1 MDFPLENLN
10 GLLLPLA
17 VLVVVSGLA
26 GLVIGMIWRRSKAGE
41 LEEKAQKRAQRLFKE
56 MEVQHRAELLEEKR
70 KWHDARETQ
79 EEEINSRQTSL
90 ESLEQ
95 ELMDREKEY
104 EQRHD
109 NLKEREEQT
118 ALREEEVEKLNE
130 RVKTQEVTLRESASE
145 YRMRLESLA
154 RLTADEAKQQLHDE
168 LIRDVKQEAEHRV
181 RDILKTA
188 QTDANREARKVVTL
202 AISRCAV
209 DQSTQTSVAV
219 VPLPNDQ
226 IKARIIG
233 KDGRNIRT
241 FEAASEVKVMVDD
254 TPEAV
259 VISCFDPIRREIAR
273 TAMADLVSNGKIT
286 QSRIE
291 EVIARAQEKIDSR
304 LLSEGQ
310 QAVNQLKLKSMHPEM
325 MKLVG
330 RLRFRSSYGQNAL
343 DHSKE
348 VAFLTGMMA
357 VEIGLDEIH
366 ARRCGLLHDV
376 GKSLDHEM
384 EGSHPEIGLHFAEK
398 YGESEEVKNAII
410 AHHNDEN
417 EEITSPITF
426 LVAAADAISG
436 ARPGARRNDPEDYI
450 RRVVELEELARSFDG
465 VADAYAINAGRE
477 IRVMVRPD
485 HVDDEQTHTL
495 AFEISQ
501 KIRNDLTYPGHI
513 KVTVIREKIAHR
525 MTNKRDDQQQQG
537 GRRRSYGRNGRNRNR
552 RHSPTPSGQAAG

>member
-17 VLVVVSGLA
+17 ALTLISGLV
-26 GLVIGMIWRRSKAGE
+26 GLAIGMLWRRSKAGE
-41 LEEKAQKRAQRLFKE
+41 MEEKAQKRAQRLFKE
-56 MEVQHRAELLEEKR
+56 MEVQRRAELLEEKR
-70 KWHDARETQ
+70 KWHDAREAQ
-79 EEEINSRQTSL
+79 EEEINSRQSAL
-90 ESLEQ
+90 ESQEQ
-95 ELMDREKEY
+95 DMMDREKEC
-104 EQRHD
+104 EQRFD
-109 NLKEREEQT
+109 NLKDREDQT
-118 ALREEEVEKLNE
+118 GLREDDLEKLE
-130 RVKTQEVTLRESASE
+130 EKLKTQEVRLKESASE
-145 YRMRLESLA
+145 YRVRLESLA
-154 RLTADEAKQQLHDE
+154 RLTAEEAKQQLHDE

-188 QTDANREARKVVTL
+188 QTNANREARKVVTL

-291 EVIARAQEKIDSR
+291 EVITRAREQIDSR

-310 QAVNQLKLKSMHPEM
+310 QAVDELNLKSMHPEM

-357 VEIGLDEIH
+357 VEIGLDELL

-376 GKSLDHEM
+376 GKALDHEM
-384 EGSHPEIGLHFAEK
+384 EGSHPEIGLAFAEK
-398 YGESEEVKNAII
+398 YGEPEEVKNAII

-450 RRVVELEELARSFDG
+450 RRVVELEELARAFDG

-485 HVDDEQTHTL
+485 QVDDDRTHTL
-495 AFEISQ
+495 ACEISQ

-525 MTNKRDDQQQQG
+525 MTNKRDDQQQG
-537 GRRRSYGRNGRNRNR
+537 GRRRSYGRNRNR
-552 RHSPTPSGQAAG
+552 RHSQTPSGQAAG

>member
-1 MDFPLENLN
+1 MEFPLENLN

-17 VLVVVSGLA
+17 ALTVISGLV
-26 GLVIGMIWRRSKAGE
+26 GLVIGMLWRRSKAGE
-41 LEEKAQKRAQRLFKE
+41 MEEKAQKRAQRLFKE
-56 MEVQHRAELLEEKR
+56 MEVQRRAEMLEEKR
-70 KWHDARETQ
+70 KWHDAREAQ
-79 EEEINSRQTSL
+79 EEEINRRQSAL
-90 ESLEQ
+90 VNQEQ
-95 ELMDREKEY
+95 DMMDREKEC
-104 EQRHD
+104 EQRYD
-109 NLKEREEQT
+109 NLKDREDQT
-118 ALREEEVEKLNE
+118 GLREDELEKTEERLNA
-130 RVKTQEVTLRESASE
+130 QEVRLKESASE
-145 YRMRLESLA
+145 YRNRLESLA
-154 RLTADEAKQQLHDE
+154 RLTSEEAKQQLHGE
-168 LIRDVKQEAEHRV
+168 LIRDVKQEAEHQV

-188 QTDANREARKVVTL
+188 QTNANREARKIVTL

-291 EVIARAQEKIDSR
+291 EIIGRAQEQIDSR

-310 QAVNQLKLKSMHPEM
+310 QAVNELKLKSMHPEM

-357 VEIGLDEIH
+357 VEIGLDEPL

-376 GKSLDHEM
+376 GKALDHEM
-384 EGSHPEIGLHFAEK
+384 EGSHPEIGLAFAEK
-398 YGESEEVKNAII
+398 YGEPEEVKNAII

-436 ARPGARRNDPEDYI
+436 ARPGARRNDPEDYV
-450 RRVVELEELARSFDG
+450 RRVVELEELARAFDG

-485 HVDDEQTHTL
+485 QVDDDRTHTL
-495 AFEISQ
+495 ASEISQ

-525 MTNKRDDQQQQG
+525 MTNKRDDQQHG
-537 GRRRSYGRNGRNRNR
+537 GRRRSYGRNRNR
-552 RHSPTPSGQAAG
+552 RHAPASSGQAAG

>member
-1 MDFPLENLN
+1 MEFPLENLN

-17 VLVVVSGLA
+17 ALTVISGLV
-26 GLVIGMIWRRSKAGE
+26 GLVIGMLWRRSKAGE
-41 LEEKAQKRAQRLFKE
+41 MEEKAQKRAQRLFKE
-56 MEVQHRAELLEEKR
+56 MEVQRRAEMLEEKR
-70 KWHDARETQ
+70 KWHDAREAQ
-79 EEEINSRQTSL
+79 EEEINRRQSAL
-90 ESLEQ
+90 VSQEQ
-95 ELMDREKEY
+95 DMMDREKEC
-104 EQRHD
+104 EQRYD
-109 NLKEREEQT
+109 NLKDREDQT
-118 ALREEEVEKLNE
+118 GLREDELEKTEERLNA
-130 RVKTQEVTLRESASE
+130 QEVRLKESASE
-145 YRMRLESLA
+145 YRNRLESLA
-154 RLTADEAKQQLHDE
+154 RLTSEEAKQKLHGE
-168 LIRDVKQEAEHRV
+168 LIRDVKQEAEHQV
-181 RDILKTA
+181 RDIMKTA
-188 QTDANREARKVVTL
+188 QTNANREARKIVTL

-291 EVIARAQEKIDSR
+291 EIIGRAQEQIDSR

-310 QAVNQLKLKSMHPEM
+310 QAVNELKLKSMHPEM

-357 VEIGLDEIH
+357 VEIGLDELL

-376 GKSLDHEM
+376 GKALDHEM
-384 EGSHPEIGLHFAEK
+384 EGSHPEIGLAFAEK
-398 YGESEEVKNAII
+398 YGEPEEVKNAII

-436 ARPGARRNDPEDYI
+436 ARPGARRNDPEDYV
-450 RRVVELEELARSFDG
+450 RRVVELEELARAFDG

-485 HVDDEQTHTL
+485 QVDDDRTHTL
-495 AFEISQ
+495 ASEISQ

-525 MTNKRDDQQQQG
+525 MTNKRDDQQHG
-537 GRRRSYGRNGRNRNR
+537 GRRRSYGRNRNR
-552 RHSPTPSGQAAG
+552 RHAPASSGQAAG

>member
-1 MDFPLENLN
+1 MDFLLESLN
-10 GLLLPLA
+10 GALLPLA
-17 VLVVVSGLA
+17 VLTLVSGLV
-26 GLVIGMIWRRSKAGE
+26 GLVIGTIWRRSKAGE
-41 LEEKAQKRAQRLFKE
+41 MEAQAQKRAQRLFKE
-56 MEVQHRAELLEEKR
+56 MEMQRRAELLDEKR
-70 KWHDARETQ
+70 KWHDSREAQ
-79 EEEINSRQTSL
+79 EEEIASRQTAL
-90 ESLEQ
+90 ENLEQ
-95 ELMDREKEY
+95 DLTDREKEY

-109 NLKEREEQT
+109 SLKEREERT
-118 ALREEEVEKLNE
+118 TLKEDDLEKLNE
-130 RVKTQEVTLRESASE
+130 RLQTQEVRLRESASE
-145 YRMRLESLA
+145 YRGRLETLA
-154 RLTADEAKQQLHDE
+154 RLTSDEARQQLHDE

-188 QTDANREARKVVTL
+188 QTNANREAQKIVTL

-233 KDGRNIRT
+233 KDGRNIRA
-241 FEAASEVKVMVDD
+241 FEATSEVKVMVDD

-291 EVIARAQEKIDSR
+291 EVIARAQEQIDSR

-310 QAVNQLKLKSMHPEM
+310 QAVNELKLKPLHPEM

-357 VEIGLDEIH
+357 VETGLDEIL

-376 GKSLDHEM
+376 GKALDHEM
-384 EGSHPEIGLHFAEK
+384 EGSHPEIGLAFAEK
-398 YGESEEVKNAII
+398 YGEPEEVKNAII

-450 RRVVELEELARSFDG
+450 RRVVELEELARAFDG

-485 HVDDEQTHTL
+485 QVDDDQTHTL
-495 AFEISQ
+495 ACEISQ

-525 MTNKRDDQQQQG
+525 MTSKRDDQPQG

>member
-1 MDFPLENLN
+1 MEFPLENLN

-17 VLVVVSGLA
+17 ALTVISGLV
-26 GLVIGMIWRRSKAGE
+26 GLVIGMLWRRSKAGE
-41 LEEKAQKRAQRLFKE
+41 MEEKAQKRAQRLFKE
-56 MEVQHRAELLEEKR
+56 MEVQRRAEMLEEKR
-70 KWHDARETQ
+70 KWHDAREAQ
-79 EEEINSRQTSL
+79 EEEINRRQSAL
-90 ESLEQ
+90 VSQEQ
-95 ELMDREKEY
+95 DMMDREKEC
-104 EQRHD
+104 EQRYD
-109 NLKEREEQT
+109 NLKDREDQTSQREDELEKTEER
-118 ALREEEVEKLNE
+118 LNA
-130 RVKTQEVTLRESASE
+130 QEVRLKESASE
-145 YRMRLESLA
+145 YRNRLESLA
-154 RLTADEAKQQLHDE
+154 RLTSEEAKQQLHDE
-168 LIRDVKQEAEHRV
+168 LIRDVKQEAEHQV

-188 QTDANREARKVVTL
+188 QTNANREARKIVTL

-291 EVIARAQEKIDSR
+291 EIIGRAQEQIDSR

-310 QAVNQLKLKSMHPEM
+310 QAVNELKLKSMHPEM

-357 VEIGLDEIH
+357 VEIGLDEPL

-376 GKSLDHEM
+376 GKALDHEM
-384 EGSHPEIGLHFAEK
+384 EGSHPEIGLAFAEK
-398 YGESEEVKNAII
+398 YGEPEEVKNAII

-436 ARPGARRNDPEDYI
+436 ARPGARRNDPEDYV

-485 HVDDEQTHTL
+485 QVDDDRTHTL
-495 AFEISQ
+495 ASEISQ

-525 MTNKRDDQQQQG
+525 MTNKRDDHQSG
-537 GRRRSYGRNGRNRNR
+537 GRRRSYGRNRNR
-552 RHSPTPSGQAAG
+552 RHAQASSGQAAG

>member
-1 MDFPLENLN
+1 MEFPLENLN
-10 GLLLPLA
+10 ELLLPLA
-17 VLVVVSGLA
+17 ALAVISGLV
-26 GLVIGMIWRRSKAGE
+26 GLAIGMFWRRSKAGE
-41 LEEKAQKRAQRLFKE
+41 MEEKAQKRAQRLFKE
-56 MEVQHRAELLEEKR
+56 MEVQRRAELLEEKR
-70 KWHDARETQ
+70 KWHDAREAQ
-79 EEEINSRQTSL
+79 EEEINSRQSAL
-90 ESLEQ
+90 DNQEQ
-95 ELMDREKEY
+95 DMMVREKEC
-104 EQRHD
+104 EQRLD
-109 NLKEREEQT
+109 SLKDREDQ
-118 ALREEEVEKLNE
+118 AGLREEELEKLEEKFN
-130 RVKTQEVTLRESASE
+130 TQQVRLKEAASE
-145 YRMRLESLA
+145 YRNRLESLA
-154 RLTADEAKQQLHDE
+154 RLTAEEAKQQLHDE
-168 LIRDVKQEAEHRV
+168 LIHDVKQEAEHRV

-188 QTDANREARKVVTL
+188 QANANREARNVVTL

-291 EVIARAQEKIDSR
+291 EIITRAREQIDSR

-310 QAVNQLKLKSMHPEM
+310 QTVNQLKLKPMHPEM

-357 VEIGLDEIH
+357 VEIGLDELL

-376 GKSLDHEM
+376 GKALDHEM
-384 EGSHPEIGLHFAEK
+384 EGSHPEIGLAFAEK
-398 YGESEEVKNAII
+398 YGEPEEVKNAII

-436 ARPGARRNDPEDYI
+436 ARPGARRNDPEDYV
-450 RRVVELEELARSFDG
+450 RRVVELEELARAFDG

-485 HVDDEQTHTL
+485 QVDDDRTHLL
-495 AFEISQ
+495 ASEISQ

-525 MTNKRDDQQQQG
+525 MTNKRDDQQQG
-537 GRRRSYGRNGRNRNR
+537 GRRRSYGRNRNR

>member
-1 MDFPLENLN
+1 MEFPLENLN
-10 GLLLPLA
+10 ELLLPLA
-17 VLVVVSGLA
+17 ALAVISGLI
-26 GLVIGMIWRRSKAGE
+26 GLAIGMFWRRSKAGE
-41 LEEKAQKRAQRLFKE
+41 MEEKAQKRAQRLFKE
-56 MEVQHRAELLEEKR
+56 MEVQRRAELLEEKR
-70 KWHDARETQ
+70 KWHDAREAQ
-79 EEEINSRQTSL
+79 EEEINSRQSAL
-90 ESLEQ
+90 DNQEQ
-95 ELMDREKEY
+95 DMMVREKEC
-104 EQRHD
+104 EQRLD
-109 NLKEREEQT
+109 SLKDREDQ
-118 ALREEEVEKLNE
+118 AGLREEELEKLEEKFN
-130 RVKTQEVTLRESASE
+130 TQQVRLKEAASE
-145 YRMRLESLA
+145 YRNRLESLA
-154 RLTADEAKQQLHDE
+154 RLTAEEAKQQLHDE
-168 LIRDVKQEAEHRV
+168 LIHDVKQEAEHRV

-188 QTDANREARKVVTL
+188 QANANREARNVVTL

-291 EVIARAQEKIDSR
+291 EIITRAREQIDSR

-310 QAVNQLKLKSMHPEM
+310 QTVNQLKLKPMHPEM

-357 VEIGLDEIH
+357 VEIGLDELL

-376 GKSLDHEM
+376 GKALDHEM
-384 EGSHPEIGLHFAEK
+384 EGSHPEIGLAFAEK
-398 YGESEEVKNAII
+398 YGEPEEVKNAII

-436 ARPGARRNDPEDYI
+436 ARPGARRNDPEDYV
-450 RRVVELEELARSFDG
+450 RRVVELEELARAFDG

-485 HVDDEQTHTL
+485 QVDDDRTHLL
-495 AFEISQ
+495 ASEISQ

-525 MTNKRDDQQQQG
+525 MTNKRDDQQQG
-537 GRRRSYGRNGRNRNR
+537 GRRRSYGRNRNR

>member
-10 GLLLPLA
+10 GFLLPLA
-17 VLVVVSGLA
+17 VLTLISGLV
-26 GLVIGMIWRRSKAGE
+26 GLVIGMLWRRSKAGE
-41 LEEKAQKRAQRLFKE
+41 MEEKAQKRAQRLFKE
-56 MEVQHRAELLEEKR
+56 MEVQRRAELLEEKR
-70 KWHDARETQ
+70 KWHDAREAQ
-79 EEEINSRQTSL
+79 EDEIVSRQTAL
-90 ESLEQ
+90 ENQEQ
-95 ELMDREKEY
+95 EMMDREKEY
-104 EQRHD
+104 EQRFD
-109 NLKEREEQT
+109 SLKEREDQT
-118 ALREEEVEKLNE
+118 GLREDEMEKLE
-130 RVKTQEVTLRESASE
+130 EKLKTQDVRLKESASE
-145 YRMRLESLA
+145 YRVRLESLA
-154 RLTADEAKQQLHDE
+154 RLTAEEAKQQLHDE

-188 QTDANREARKVVTL
+188 QTNANREARKVVTL

-291 EVIARAQEKIDSR
+291 EVITRAREQIDSR

-310 QAVNQLKLKSMHPEM
+310 QAVDELNLKSMHPEM

-357 VEIGLDEIH
+357 VEIGLDELL

-376 GKSLDHEM
+376 GKALDHEM
-384 EGSHPEIGLHFAEK
+384 EGSHPEIGLAFAEK
-398 YGESEEVKNAII
+398 YGEPEEVKNAII

-450 RRVVELEELARSFDG
+450 RRVVELEELARAFDG

-485 HVDDEQTHTL
+485 QVDDGRTHTL
-495 AFEISQ
+495 ACEISQ

-525 MTNKRDDQQQQG
+525 MTNKRNDQQQG
-537 GRRRSYGRNGRNRNR
+537 GRRRSYGRNRNR
-552 RHSPTPSGQAAG
+552 RPSPTPSGQAAG

>member
-1 MDFPLENLN
+1 MEFPLENLN
-10 GLLLPLA
+10 GLMLPLA
-17 VLVVVSGLA
+17 ALTVISGLV
-26 GLVIGMIWRRSKAGE
+26 GLVIGMLWRRSKAGE
-41 LEEKAQKRAQRLFKE
+41 MEEKAQKRAQRLFKE
-56 MEVQHRAELLEEKR
+56 MEVQRRAEMLEEKR
-70 KWHDARETQ
+70 KWHDAREAQ
-79 EEEINSRQTSL
+79 EEEINRRQSAL
-90 ESLEQ
+90 VNQEQ
-95 ELMDREKEY
+95 DMMDREKEC
-104 EQRHD
+104 EQRYD
-109 NLKEREEQT
+109 NLKDREDQT
-118 ALREEEVEKLNE
+118 GLREDELEKTEERLNA
-130 RVKTQEVTLRESASE
+130 QEVRLKESASE
-145 YRMRLESLA
+145 YRNRLESLA
-154 RLTADEAKQQLHDE
+154 RLTSEEAKQQLHGE
-168 LIRDVKQEAEHRV
+168 LIRDVKQEAEHQV

-188 QTDANREARKVVTL
+188 QTNANREARKIVTL

-291 EVIARAQEKIDSR
+291 EIIGRAQEQIDSR

-310 QAVNQLKLKSMHPEM
+310 QAVNELKLKSMHPEM

-357 VEIGLDEIH
+357 VEIGLDEPL

-376 GKSLDHEM
+376 GKALDHEM
-384 EGSHPEIGLHFAEK
+384 EGSHPEIGLAFAEK
-398 YGESEEVKNAII
+398 YGEPEEVKNAII

-436 ARPGARRNDPEDYI
+436 ARPGARRNDPEDYV
-450 RRVVELEELARSFDG
+450 RRVVELEELARAFDG

-485 HVDDEQTHTL
+485 QVDDDRTHTL
-495 AFEISQ
+495 ASEISQ

-525 MTNKRDDQQQQG
+525 MTNKRDDQQHG
-537 GRRRSYGRNGRNRNR
+537 GRRRSYGRNRNR
-552 RHSPTPSGQAAG
+552 RHAPASSGQAAG

>member
-1 MDFPLENLN
+1 MEFPLENLN
-10 GLLLPLA
+10 DLLLPLA
-17 VLVVVSGLA
+17 ALAVISGLV
-26 GLVIGMIWRRSKAGE
+26 GLVIGMLWRRSKAGE
-41 LEEKAQKRAQRLFKE
+41 MEEKAQKRAQRLFKE
-56 MEVQHRAELLEEKR
+56 MEVQRRAELLEEKR
-70 KWHDARETQ
+70 KWHDARKAQ
-79 EEEINSRQTSL
+79 EEEINSRQSAL
-90 ESLEQ
+90 DSQEQ
-95 ELMDREKEY
+95 DMMVREKEC
-104 EQRHD
+104 EQRFD
-109 NLKEREEQT
+109 SLKDREDQIG
-118 ALREEEVEKLNE
+118 LREDDLEKLEEKLN
-130 RVKTQEVTLRESASE
+130 TQQVRLKEAASE
-145 YRMRLESLA
+145 YRDRLESLA
-154 RLTADEAKQQLHDE
+154 RLTAEEAKQQLHDE
-168 LIRDVKQEAEHRV
+168 LIHDVKQEAEHRV

-188 QTDANREARKVVTL
+188 QANANREARKIVTL

-286 QSRIE
+286 QNRIE
-291 EVIARAQEKIDSR
+291 EIITRAREQIDSR

-310 QAVNQLKLKSMHPEM
+310 QTVNQLKLKPMHPEM

-357 VEIGLDEIH
+357 VEIGLDELL

-376 GKSLDHEM
+376 GKALDHEM
-384 EGSHPEIGLHFAEK
+384 EGSHPEIGLAFAEK
-398 YGESEEVKNAII
+398 YGEPEEVKNAII

-436 ARPGARRNDPEDYI
+436 ARPGARRNDPEDYV
-450 RRVVELEELARSFDG
+450 RRVVELEELARAFDG

-485 HVDDEQTHTL
+485 QVDDDRTHIL
-495 AFEISQ
+495 ASEISQ
-501 KIRNDLTYPGHI
+501 KIRDDLTYPGHI

-525 MTNKRDDQQQQG
+525 MTNKRDDQQQG
-537 GRRRSYGRNGRNRNR
+537 GRRRSYGRNRNR

>member
-1 MDFPLENLN
+1 MEFPLENLN
-10 GLLLPLA
+10 ELLLPLA
-17 VLVVVSGLA
+17 ALAVICGLV
-26 GLVIGMIWRRSKAGE
+26 GLVIGMLWRRSKAGE
-41 LEEKAQKRAQRLFKE
+41 MEEKAQKRAQRLFKE
-56 MEVQHRAELLEEKR
+56 MEVQRRAELLEEKR
-70 KWHDARETQ
+70 KWHDAREAQ
-79 EEEINSRQTSL
+79 EEEINSRQSAL
-90 ESLEQ
+90 DNQEQ
-95 ELMDREKEY
+95 DMMVREKEC
-104 EQRHD
+104 EQRFD
-109 NLKEREEQT
+109 NLKDREDQ
-118 ALREEEVEKLNE
+118 AGLREDELEKLEEKLN
-130 RVKTQEVTLRESASE
+130 TQQVRLKEAASE
-145 YRMRLESLA
+145 YRNRLESLA
-154 RLTADEAKQQLHDE
+154 RLTAEEAKQQLHDE
-168 LIRDVKQEAEHRV
+168 LIHDVKQEAEHRV

-188 QTDANREARKVVTL
+188 QTNANREARKVITL

-291 EVIARAQEKIDSR
+291 EIITRAREQIDSR

-310 QAVNQLKLKSMHPEM
+310 QTVNQLKLKPMHPEM

-357 VEIGLDEIH
+357 VEIGLDELL

-376 GKSLDHEM
+376 GKALDHEM
-384 EGSHPEIGLHFAEK
+384 EGSHPEIGLAFAEK
-398 YGESEEVKNAII
+398 YGEPEEVKNAII

-436 ARPGARRNDPEDYI
+436 ARPGARRNDPEDYV
-450 RRVVELEELARSFDG
+450 RRVVELEELARAFDG

-485 HVDDEQTHTL
+485 QVDDDRTHIL
-495 AFEISQ
+495 ASEISQ

-525 MTNKRDDQQQQG
+525 MTNKRDDQQQG
-537 GRRRSYGRNGRNRNR
+537 GRRRSYGRNRNR

>member
-1 MDFPLENLN
+1 MEFPLENLN

-17 VLVVVSGLA
+17 VLTVFSGLV
-26 GLVIGMIWRRSKAGE
+26 GLVIGMLWRRSKAGE
-41 LEEKAQKRAQRLFKE
+41 MEEKAQKRAQRLFKE
-56 MEVQHRAELLEEKR
+56 MEVQRRAEMLEEKR
-70 KWHDARETQ
+70 KWHDAREAQ
-79 EEEINSRQTSL
+79 EEEINRRQSAL
-90 ESLEQ
+90 VSQEQ
-95 ELMDREKEY
+95 DMMDREKEC
-104 EQRHD
+104 EQRYD
-109 NLKEREEQT
+109 NLKDREDQT
-118 ALREEEVEKLNE
+118 SLREDELEKSEERLNA
-130 RVKTQEVTLRESASE
+130 QEVRLKESASE
-145 YRMRLESLA
+145 YRNRLESLA
-154 RLTADEAKQQLHDE
+154 RLTSEEAKQQLHGE
-168 LIRDVKQEAEHRV
+168 LIRDVKQEAEHQV

-188 QTDANREARKVVTL
+188 QTNANREARKIVTL

-291 EVIARAQEKIDSR
+291 EIIGRAREQIDSR
-304 LLSEGQ
+304 LLTEGQ
-310 QAVNQLKLKSMHPEM
+310 QAVNELKLKSMHPEM

-357 VEIGLDEIH
+357 TEIGLDELL

-376 GKSLDHEM
+376 GKALDHEM
-384 EGSHPEIGLHFAEK
+384 EGSHPEIGLAFAEK
-398 YGESEEVKNAII
+398 YGEPEEVKNAII

-436 ARPGARRNDPEDYI
+436 ARPGARRNDPEDYV
-450 RRVVELEELARSFDG
+450 RRVVELEELARAFDG

-485 HVDDEQTHTL
+485 QVDDDQTHTL
-495 AFEISQ
+495 ASEISQ

-525 MTNKRDDQQQQG
+525 MTNKRDDQQHG
-537 GRRRSYGRNGRNRNR
+537 GRRRSYGRNRNR
-552 RHSPTPSGQAAG
+552 RHAPASSGQAAG

>member
-1 MDFPLENLN
+1 MEFPLENLN

-17 VLVVVSGLA
+17 ALTVISGLV

-41 LEEKAQKRAQRLFKE
+41 MEEKAQKRAQRLFKE
-56 MEVQHRAELLEEKR
+56 MEVQRRAEMLEEKR
-70 KWHDARETQ
+70 KWHDAREAQ
-79 EEEINSRQTSL
+79 EEEINRRQSAL
-90 ESLEQ
+90 VNQEQ
-95 ELMDREKEY
+95 DMMDREKEC
-104 EQRHD
+104 EQRYD
-109 NLKEREEQT
+109 NLKDREDQT
-118 ALREEEVEKLNE
+118 SLREDELEKSEERLNA
-130 RVKTQEVTLRESASE
+130 QEIRLKESASE
-145 YRMRLESLA
+145 YRNRLESLA
-154 RLTADEAKQQLHDE
+154 RLTSEEAKQQLHDE
-168 LIRDVKQEAEHRV
+168 LIRDVKQEAEHQV

-188 QTDANREARKVVTL
+188 QTNANREARKVVTL

-291 EVIARAQEKIDSR
+291 EIIGRAREQIDSR

-310 QAVNQLKLKSMHPEM
+310 QAVNELKLKSMHPEM

-357 VEIGLDEIH
+357 VEIGLDELL

-376 GKSLDHEM
+376 GKALDHEM
-384 EGSHPEIGLHFAEK
+384 EGSHPEIGLAFAEK
-398 YGESEEVKNAII
+398 YGEPEEVKNAII

-417 EEITSPITF
+417 DEITSPITF

-436 ARPGARRNDPEDYI
+436 ARPGARRNDPEDYV

-485 HVDDEQTHTL
+485 QVDDDRTHTL
-495 AFEISQ
+495 AAEISQ

-525 MTNKRDDQQQQG
+525 MTNKRDDQQHG
-537 GRRRSYGRNGRNRNR
+537 GRRRSYGRNRNR
-552 RHSPTPSGQAAG
+552 RHAPASSGQAAG

>member
-1 MDFPLENLN
+1 MEFPLENLN
-10 GLLLPLA
+10 DLLLPLA
-17 VLVVVSGLA
+17 ALAVISGLV
-26 GLVIGMIWRRSKAGE
+26 GLAIGMLWRRSKAGE
-41 LEEKAQKRAQRLFKE
+41 MEEKAQKRAQRLFKE
-56 MEVQHRAELLEEKR
+56 MEVQRRAELLEEKR
-70 KWHDARETQ
+70 KWHDAREAQ
-79 EEEINSRQTSL
+79 EVEINSRQSAL
-90 ESLEQ
+90 DNQEQ
-95 ELMDREKEY
+95 DMMVREKEC
-104 EQRHD
+104 EQRLD
-109 NLKEREEQT
+109 SLKDREDQ
-118 ALREEEVEKLNE
+118 AGLREEELEKLEEKFN
-130 RVKTQEVTLRESASE
+130 TQQVRLKEAASE
-145 YRMRLESLA
+145 YRNRLESLA
-154 RLTADEAKQQLHDE
+154 RLTAEEAKQQLHDE
-168 LIRDVKQEAEHRV
+168 LIHDVKQEAEHRV

-188 QTDANREARKVVTL
+188 QTNANREARNVVTL

-291 EVIARAQEKIDSR
+291 EIITRAREQIDSR

-310 QAVNQLKLKSMHPEM
+310 QTVNQLKLKPMHPEM

-357 VEIGLDEIH
+357 VEIGLDELL

-376 GKSLDHEM
+376 GKALDHEM
-384 EGSHPEIGLHFAEK
+384 EGSHPEIGLAFAEK
-398 YGESEEVKNAII
+398 YGEPEEVKNAII

-436 ARPGARRNDPEDYI
+436 ARPGARRNDPEDYV
-450 RRVVELEELARSFDG
+450 RRVVELEELARAFDG

-485 HVDDEQTHTL
+485 QVDDDRTHLL
-495 AFEISQ
+495 ASEISQ

-525 MTNKRDDQQQQG
+525 MTNKRDDQQQG
-537 GRRRSYGRNGRNRNR
+537 GRRRSYGRNRNR

>member
-1 MDFPLENLN
+1 MDFPFENLN
-10 GLLLPLA
+10 GFLLPLA
-17 VLVVVSGLA
+17 ALTAISGVV
-26 GLVIGMIWRRSKAGE
+26 GLVIGMLWRRSKAGE
-41 LEEKAQKRAQRLFKE
+41 MEEKARKRAQRLFKE
-56 MEVQHRAELLEEKR
+56 MEVQRRAELLEEKR
-70 KWHDARETQ
+70 KWHDAREAQ
-79 EEEINSRQTSL
+79 EEEINGRQSAL
-90 ESLEQ
+90 ESQEQ
-95 ELMDREKEY
+95 DMMDREKQY
-104 EQRHD
+104 ERRHD
-109 NLKEREEQT
+109 NLKDREDQT
-118 ALREEEVEKLNE
+118 SLREDELEKLE
-130 RVKTQEVTLRESASE
+130 EKLTTQEIRLKESTSE
-145 YRMRLESLA
+145 YRNRLESLA
-154 RLTADEAKQQLHDE
+154 RLTAEEAKQQLHDE

-188 QTDANREARKVVTL
+188 QTNANREARKIVTL
-202 AISRCAV
+202 AISRCAA

-241 FEAASEVKVMVDD
+241 FEAGSEVKVMVDD

-273 TAMADLVSNGKIT
+273 TAMTDLVSNGKIT
-286 QSRIE
+286 QNRIE
-291 EVIARAQEKIDSR
+291 EVITQAREQIDSR

-310 QAVNQLKLKSMHPEM
+310 QTVNQLKLKSMHPEM

-357 VEIGLDEIH
+357 VEIGLDEML

-376 GKSLDHEM
+376 GKALDHEM
-384 EGSHPEIGLHFAEK
+384 EGSHPEIGLAFAEK
-398 YGESEEVKNAII
+398 YGEPEEVKNAII

-436 ARPGARRNDPEDYI
+436 ARPGARRNDPEDYV

-485 HVDDEQTHTL
+485 QVDDGRTHTL
-495 AFEISQ
+495 ACEISQ

-525 MTNKRDDQQQQG
+525 TTNKRDDQQQG
-537 GRRRSYGRNGRNRNR
+537 GRRRSYGRNRNR
-552 RHSPTPSGQAAG
+552 RHAPTPSGQAAG

>member
-1 MDFPLENLN
+1 MEFPLENLN

-17 VLVVVSGLA
+17 ALTVISGLV
-26 GLVIGMIWRRSKAGE
+26 GLVIGMLWRRSKAGE
-41 LEEKAQKRAQRLFKE
+41 MEEKAQKRAQRLFKE
-56 MEVQHRAELLEEKR
+56 MEVQRRAEMLEEKR
-70 KWHDARETQ
+70 KWHDAREAQ
-79 EEEINSRQTSL
+79 EEEINRRQSAL
-90 ESLEQ
+90 VSQEQ
-95 ELMDREKEY
+95 DMMDREKEC
-104 EQRHD
+104 EQRYD
-109 NLKEREEQT
+109 NLKDREDQT
-118 ALREEEVEKLNE
+118 GLREDELEKTEERLNA
-130 RVKTQEVTLRESASE
+130 QEVRLKESASE
-145 YRMRLESLA
+145 YRNRLESLA
-154 RLTADEAKQQLHDE
+154 RLTSEEAKQQLHGE
-168 LIRDVKQEAEHRV
+168 LIRDVKQEAEHQV

-188 QTDANREARKVVTL
+188 QTNANREARKIVTL

-291 EVIARAQEKIDSR
+291 EIIGRAQEQIDSR

-310 QAVNQLKLKSMHPEM
+310 QAVNELKLKSMHPEM

-357 VEIGLDEIH
+357 TEIGLDELL

-376 GKSLDHEM
+376 GKALDHEM
-384 EGSHPEIGLHFAEK
+384 EGSHPEIGLAFAEK
-398 YGESEEVKNAII
+398 YGEPEEVKNAII

-436 ARPGARRNDPEDYI
+436 ARPGARRNDPEDYV
-450 RRVVELEELARSFDG
+450 RRVVELEELARAFDG

-485 HVDDEQTHTL
+485 QVDDDRTHTL
-495 AFEISQ
+495 ASEISQ

-525 MTNKRDDQQQQG
+525 MTNKRDDQQHG
-537 GRRRSYGRNGRNRNR
+537 GRRRSYGRNRNR
-552 RHSPTPSGQAAG
+552 RHAPASSGQAAG

>member
-10 GLLLPLA
+10 GFLLPLA
-17 VLVVVSGLA
+17 ALTAISGVV
-26 GLVIGMIWRRSKAGE
+26 GLVIGMLWRRSKAGE
-41 LEEKAQKRAQRLFKE
+41 MEEKARKRAQRLFKE
-56 MEVQHRAELLEEKR
+56 MEVQRRAELLEEKR
-70 KWHDARETQ
+70 KWHDAREAQ
-79 EEEINSRQTSL
+79 EEEINGRQSAL
-90 ESLEQ
+90 ESQEQ
-95 ELMDREKEY
+95 DMMDREKQY
-104 EQRHD
+104 ERRHD
-109 NLKEREEQT
+109 NLKDREDQT
-118 ALREEEVEKLNE
+118 SLREDELEKLE
-130 RVKTQEVTLRESASE
+130 EKLTTQEIRLKESTSE
-145 YRMRLESLA
+145 YRNRLESLA
-154 RLTADEAKQQLHDE
+154 RLTAEEAKQQLHDE

-188 QTDANREARKVVTL
+188 QTNANREARKIVTL
-202 AISRCAV
+202 AISRCAA

-241 FEAASEVKVMVDD
+241 FEAGSEVKVMVDD

-273 TAMADLVSNGKIT
+273 TAMTDLVSNGKIT

-291 EVIARAQEKIDSR
+291 EVITRAREQIDSR

-310 QAVNQLKLKSMHPEM
+310 QTVNQLKLKSMHPEM

-357 VEIGLDEIH
+357 VEIGLDEML

-376 GKSLDHEM
+376 GKALDHEM
-384 EGSHPEIGLHFAEK
+384 EGSHPEIGLAFAEK
-398 YGESEEVKNAII
+398 YGEPEEVKNAII

-436 ARPGARRNDPEDYI
+436 ARPGARRNDPEDYV

-485 HVDDEQTHTL
+485 QVDDGRTHTL
-495 AFEISQ
+495 ACEISQ

-525 MTNKRDDQQQQG
+525 TTNKRDDQQQG
-537 GRRRSYGRNGRNRNR
+537 GRRRSYGRNRNR
-552 RHSPTPSGQAAG
+552 RHAPTPSGQAAG

>member
-10 GLLLPLA
+10 GFVLPLA
-17 VLVVVSGLA
+17 ALTAISGVV
-26 GLVIGMIWRRSKAGE
+26 GLVIGMLWRRSRAGE
-41 LEEKAQKRAQRLFKE
+41 MEEKARKRAQRLFKE
-56 MEVQHRAELLEEKR
+56 MEVQRRAELLEEKR
-70 KWHDARETQ
+70 KWHDAREAQ
-79 EEEINSRQTSL
+79 EEEINGRQSAL
-90 ESLEQ
+90 ESQEQ
-95 ELMDREKEY
+95 DMMDREKQY
-104 EQRHD
+104 ERRHD
-109 NLKEREEQT
+109 NLKDREDQT
-118 ALREEEVEKLNE
+118 SLREDELEKLE
-130 RVKTQEVTLRESASE
+130 EKLTTQEIRLKESTSE
-145 YRMRLESLA
+145 YRNRLESLA
-154 RLTADEAKQQLHDE
+154 RLTAEEAKQQLHDE

-188 QTDANREARKVVTL
+188 QTNANREARKIVTL
-202 AISRCAV
+202 AISRCAA

-241 FEAASEVKVMVDD
+241 FEAGSEVKVMVDD

-273 TAMADLVSNGKIT
+273 TAMTDLVSNGKIT

-291 EVIARAQEKIDSR
+291 EVITRAREQIDSR

-310 QAVNQLKLKSMHPEM
+310 QTVNQLKLKSMHPEM

-357 VEIGLDEIH
+357 VEIGLDEML

-376 GKSLDHEM
+376 GKALDHEM
-384 EGSHPEIGLHFAEK
+384 EGSHPEIGLAFAEK
-398 YGESEEVKNAII
+398 YGEPEEVKNAII

-436 ARPGARRNDPEDYI
+436 ARPGARRNDPEDYV

-485 HVDDEQTHTL
+485 QVDDGRTHTL
-495 AFEISQ
+495 ACEISQ

-525 MTNKRDDQQQQG
+525 TTNKRDDQQQG
-537 GRRRSYGRNGRNRNR
+537 GRRRSYGRNRNR
-552 RHSPTPSGQAAG
+552 RHAPTPSGQAAG

>member
-1 MDFPLENLN
+1 MEFPLENLN
-10 GLLLPLA
+10 DLLLPLA
-17 VLVVVSGLA
+17 ALTVISGLV
-26 GLVIGMIWRRSKAGE
+26 GLVIGMLWRRSKAGE
-41 LEEKAQKRAQRLFKE
+41 MEEKAQKRAQRLFKE
-56 MEVQHRAELLEEKR
+56 MEVQRRAELLEEKR
-70 KWHDARETQ
+70 KWHDARKAQ
-79 EEEINSRQTSL
+79 EEEINSRQSAL
-90 ESLEQ
+90 DSQEQ
-95 ELMDREKEY
+95 DMMVREKEC
-104 EQRHD
+104 EQRFD
-109 NLKEREEQT
+109 SLKDREDQIG
-118 ALREEEVEKLNE
+118 LRENDLEKLEEKLN
-130 RVKTQEVTLRESASE
+130 TQQVRLKEAASE
-145 YRMRLESLA
+145 YRNRLESLA
-154 RLTADEAKQQLHDE
+154 RLTAEEAKQQLHDE
-168 LIRDVKQEAEHRV
+168 LIHDVKQEAEHRV

-188 QTDANREARKVVTL
+188 QTNANREARKIVTL

-286 QSRIE
+286 QNRIE
-291 EVIARAQEKIDSR
+291 EIITRAREQIDSR

-310 QAVNQLKLKSMHPEM
+310 QTVNQLKLKPMHPEM

-357 VEIGLDEIH
+357 VEIGLDELL

-376 GKSLDHEM
+376 GKALDHEM
-384 EGSHPEIGLHFAEK
+384 EGSHPEIGLAFAEK
-398 YGESEEVKNAII
+398 YGEPEEVKNAII

-436 ARPGARRNDPEDYI
+436 ARPGARRNDPEDYV
-450 RRVVELEELARSFDG
+450 RRVVELEELARAFDG

-485 HVDDEQTHTL
+485 QVDDDRTHIL
-495 AFEISQ
+495 ASEISQ
-501 KIRNDLTYPGHI
+501 KIRDDLTYPGHI

-525 MTNKRDDQQQQG
+525 MTNKRDDQQQG
-537 GRRRSYGRNGRNRNR
+537 GRRRSYGRNRNR

>member
-1 MDFPLENLN
+1 MEFPLENLN

-17 VLVVVSGLA
+17 ALTVISGLV

-41 LEEKAQKRAQRLFKE
+41 MEEKARKRAQRLFKE
-56 MEVQHRAELLEEKR
+56 MEVQRRAEMLEEKR
-70 KWHDARETQ
+70 KWHDAREAQ
-79 EEEINSRQTSL
+79 EEEINRRQSAL
-90 ESLEQ
+90 VNQEQ
-95 ELMDREKEY
+95 DMMDREKEC
-104 EQRHD
+104 EQRYD
-109 NLKEREEQT
+109 NLKDREDQT
-118 ALREEEVEKLNE
+118 SLREDELEKSEERLNA
-130 RVKTQEVTLRESASE
+130 QEVRLKESASE
-145 YRMRLESLA
+145 YRNRLESLA
-154 RLTADEAKQQLHDE
+154 RLTSEEAKQQLRDE
-168 LIRDVKQEAEHRV
+168 LIRDVKQEAEHQV

-188 QTDANREARKVVTL
+188 QTNATREARKIVTL

-291 EVIARAQEKIDSR
+291 EIIGRAREQIDSR

-310 QAVNQLKLKSMHPEM
+310 QAVNELKLKSMHPEM

-357 VEIGLDEIH
+357 VEIGLDELL

-376 GKSLDHEM
+376 GKALDHEM
-384 EGSHPEIGLHFAEK
+384 EGSHPEIGLAFAEK
-398 YGESEEVKNAII
+398 YGEPEEVKNAII

-436 ARPGARRNDPEDYI
+436 ARPGARRNDPEDYV

-485 HVDDEQTHTL
+485 QVDDDRTHTL
-495 AFEISQ
+495 ASEISQ

-525 MTNKRDDQQQQG
+525 MTNKRDDQQHG
-537 GRRRSYGRNGRNRNR
+537 GRRRSYGRNRNR
-552 RHSPTPSGQAAG
+552 RHAPASSGQAAG

>member
-1 MDFPLENLN
+1 MEFPLENLN

-17 VLVVVSGLA
+17 ALTVIT
-26 GLVIGMIWRRSKAGE
+26 GLVGLIIGMLWRRSKAGE
-41 LEEKAQKRAQRLFKE
+41 MEEKAQKRAQRLFKE
-56 MEVQHRAELLEEKR
+56 MEVQRRAEMLEEKR
-70 KWHDARETQ
+70 KWHDAREAQ
-79 EEEINSRQTSL
+79 EEEINSRQSAL
-90 ESLEQ
+90 VNQEQ
-95 ELMDREKEY
+95 DMMDREKECD
-104 EQRHD
+104 QRYD
-109 NLKEREEQT
+109 NLKDREDQT
-118 ALREEEVEKLNE
+118 SLREDDLEKLEEKLNAQDV
-130 RVKTQEVTLRESASE
+130 RLRESASE
-145 YRMRLESLA
+145 YRNRLESLA

-168 LIRDVKQEAEHRV
+168 LIRDVKQEAEHQV

-188 QTDANREARKVVTL
+188 QTNANREARKIVTL

-291 EVIARAQEKIDSR
+291 EIIGRAREQIDSR

-357 VEIGLDEIH
+357 VEIGLDESL

-376 GKSLDHEM
+376 GKALDHEM
-384 EGSHPEIGLHFAEK
+384 EGSHPEIGLAFAEK
-398 YGESEEVKNAII
+398 YGEPEEVKNAII

-436 ARPGARRNDPEDYI
+436 ARPGARRNDPEDYV

-485 HVDDEQTHTL
+485 QVDDDRTHTL
-495 AFEISQ
+495 ASEISQ

-525 MTNKRDDQQQQG
+525 MTNKRDDHQPG
-537 GRRRSYGRNGRNRNR
+537 GRRKSYGRNRNR
-552 RHSPTPSGQAAG
+552 RHAQASSGQAAG

>member
-1 MDFPLENLN
+1 MEFPLENLD

-17 VLVVVSGLA
+17 ALTVISGLA
-26 GLVIGMIWRRSKAGE
+26 GLLIGMLWRRSKAGE
-41 LEEKAQKRAQRLFKE
+41 MEEKAQKRAQRLFKE

-70 KWHDARETQ
+70 KWHNAREAQ
-79 EEEINSRQTSL
+79 EEEINSRLSALDGQ
-90 ESLEQ
+90 EQ
-95 ELMDREKEY
+95 DLMVREKECD
-104 EQRHD
+104 QRFD
-109 NLKEREEQT
+109 NLKDLEDQ
-118 ALREEEVEKLNE
+118 AGLREDELEKLE
-130 RVKTQEVTLRESASE
+130 ETLNGQQVRLKESASE
-145 YRMRLESLA
+145 YRNRLESLA
-154 RLTADEAKQQLHDE
+154 RLTSEEAKQQLHDE
-168 LIRDVKQEAEHRV
+168 LIHDVKQEAEHRV

-188 QTDANREARKVVTL
+188 QTNANREARKIVTL

-291 EVIARAQEKIDSR
+291 EIITRAREQIDSR
-304 LLSEGQ
+304 LQSEGQ
-310 QAVNQLKLKSMHPEM
+310 QAVNQLKLKPMHPEM

-357 VEIGLDEIH
+357 VEIGLDEFL

-376 GKSLDHEM
+376 GKALDHEM
-384 EGSHPEIGLHFAEK
+384 EGSHPEIGLAFAEK
-398 YGESEEVKNAII
+398 YGEPEEVKNAII

-485 HVDDEQTHTL
+485 QVDDERTHTL
-495 AFEISQ
+495 ASEISQ

-525 MTNKRDDQQQQG
+525 MTNKRDDQQQG
-537 GRRRSYGRNGRNRNR
+537 GRRRSYGRNRNR
-552 RHSPTPSGQAAG
+552 RHASTPSGQAAG

>member
-1 MDFPLENLN
+1 MEFPLENLN

-17 VLVVVSGLA
+17 ALTVISGLV
-26 GLVIGMIWRRSKAGE
+26 GLVIGMLWRRSKAGE
-41 LEEKAQKRAQRLFKE
+41 MEEKAQKRAQRLFKE
-56 MEVQHRAELLEEKR
+56 MEVQRRAEMLEEKR
-70 KWHDARETQ
+70 KWHDAREAQ
-79 EEEINSRQTSL
+79 EEEINRRQSAL
-90 ESLEQ
+90 VSQEQ
-95 ELMDREKEY
+95 DMMDREKEC
-104 EQRHD
+104 EQRYD
-109 NLKEREEQT
+109 NLKDREDQT
-118 ALREEEVEKLNE
+118 GLREDELEKTEERLNA
-130 RVKTQEVTLRESASE
+130 QEVRLRESASE
-145 YRMRLESLA
+145 YRNRLESLA
-154 RLTADEAKQQLHDE
+154 RLTSEEAKQKLHGE
-168 LIRDVKQEAEHRV
+168 LIRDVKQEAEHQV
-181 RDILKTA
+181 RDIMKTA
-188 QTDANREARKVVTL
+188 QTNANREARKIVTL

-291 EVIARAQEKIDSR
+291 EIIGRAQEQIDSR

-310 QAVNQLKLKSMHPEM
+310 QAVNELKLKSMHPEM

-357 VEIGLDEIH
+357 TEIGLDEIL

-376 GKSLDHEM
+376 GKALDHEM
-384 EGSHPEIGLHFAEK
+384 EGSHPEIGLAFAEK
-398 YGESEEVKNAII
+398 YGEPEEVKNAII

-436 ARPGARRNDPEDYI
+436 ARPGARRNDPEDYV
-450 RRVVELEELARSFDG
+450 RRVVELEELARAFDG

-485 HVDDEQTHTL
+485 QVDDDRTHTL
-495 AFEISQ
+495 ATEISQ

-525 MTNKRDDQQQQG
+525 MTNKRDDQQHG
-537 GRRRSYGRNGRNRNR
+537 GRRRSYGRNRNR
-552 RHSPTPSGQAAG
+552 RHAPASSGQAAG

>member
-1 MDFPLENLN
+1 MEFPLENLN

-17 VLVVVSGLA
+17 ALTVISGLV
-26 GLVIGMIWRRSKAGE
+26 GLVIGMLWRRSKAGE
-41 LEEKAQKRAQRLFKE
+41 MEEKAQKRAQRLFKE
-56 MEVQHRAELLEEKR
+56 MEVQRRAEMLEEKR
-70 KWHDARETQ
+70 KWHDAREAQ
-79 EEEINSRQTSL
+79 EEEINRRQSAL
-90 ESLEQ
+90 VSQEQ
-95 ELMDREKEY
+95 DMMDREKEC
-104 EQRHD
+104 EQRYD
-109 NLKEREEQT
+109 NLKDREDQT
-118 ALREEEVEKLNE
+118 GLREDELEKTEERLNA
-130 RVKTQEVTLRESASE
+130 QEVRLKESASE
-145 YRMRLESLA
+145 YRNRLESLA
-154 RLTADEAKQQLHDE
+154 RLTSEEAKQQLHGE
-168 LIRDVKQEAEHRV
+168 LIRDVKQEAEHQV

-188 QTDANREARKVVTL
+188 QTNANREARKIVTL

-291 EVIARAQEKIDSR
+291 EIIGRAQEQIDSR

-310 QAVNQLKLKSMHPEM
+310 QAVNELKLKSMHPEM

-357 VEIGLDEIH
+357 VEIGLDEPL

-376 GKSLDHEM
+376 GKALDHEM
-384 EGSHPEIGLHFAEK
+384 EGSHPEIGLAFAEK
-398 YGESEEVKNAII
+398 YGEPEEVKNAII

-436 ARPGARRNDPEDYI
+436 ARPGARRNDPEDYV
-450 RRVVELEELARSFDG
+450 RRVVELEELARAFDG

-485 HVDDEQTHTL
+485 QVDDDRTHTL
-495 AFEISQ
+495 ASEISQ

-525 MTNKRDDQQQQG
+525 MTNKRDDQQHG
-537 GRRRSYGRNGRNRNR
+537 GRRRSYGRNRNR
-552 RHSPTPSGQAAG
+552 RHAPASSGQAAG

>member
-10 GLLLPLA
+10 GFLLPLA
-17 VLVVVSGLA
+17 ALTAISGVV
-26 GLVIGMIWRRSKAGE
+26 GLVIGMLWRRSRAGE
-41 LEEKAQKRAQRLFKE
+41 MEEKARKRAQRLFKE
-56 MEVQHRAELLEEKR
+56 MEVQRRAELLEEKR
-70 KWHDARETQ
+70 KWHDAREAQ
-79 EEEINSRQTSL
+79 EEEINGRQSAL
-90 ESLEQ
+90 ESQEQ
-95 ELMDREKEY
+95 DMMDREKQY
-104 EQRHD
+104 ERRHD
-109 NLKEREEQT
+109 NLKDREDQT
-118 ALREEEVEKLNE
+118 SLREDELEKLE
-130 RVKTQEVTLRESASE
+130 EKLTTQEIRLKESTSE
-145 YRMRLESLA
+145 YRNRLESLA
-154 RLTADEAKQQLHDE
+154 RLTAEEAKQQLHDE
-168 LIRDVKQEAEHRV
+168 LIRDVKQEAEHQV

-188 QTDANREARKVVTL
+188 QTNANREARKIVTL
-202 AISRCAV
+202 AISRCAA

-241 FEAASEVKVMVDD
+241 FEAGSEVKVMVDD

-273 TAMADLVSNGKIT
+273 TAMTDLVSNGKIT

-291 EVIARAQEKIDSR
+291 EVITRAREQIDSR

-310 QAVNQLKLKSMHPEM
+310 QTVNQLKLKSMHPEM

-357 VEIGLDEIH
+357 VEIGLDEML

-376 GKSLDHEM
+376 GKALDHEM
-384 EGSHPEIGLHFAEK
+384 EGSHPEIGLAFAEK
-398 YGESEEVKNAII
+398 YGEPEEVKNAII

-436 ARPGARRNDPEDYI
+436 ARPGARRNDPEDYV

-485 HVDDEQTHTL
+485 QVDDGRTHTL
-495 AFEISQ
+495 ACEISQ

-525 MTNKRDDQQQQG
+525 TTNKRDDQQPG
-537 GRRRSYGRNGRNRNR
+537 GRRRSYGRNRNR
-552 RHSPTPSGQAAG
+552 RHAPTPSGQAAG

>member
-1 MDFPLENLN
+1 MEFPLENLN
-10 GLLLPLA
+10 DLLLPLA
-17 VLVVVSGLA
+17 VLAVISGLV
-26 GLVIGMIWRRSKAGE
+26 GLVIGMLWRRSKAGE
-41 LEEKAQKRAQRLFKE
+41 MEEKAQKRAQRLFKE

-70 KWHDARETQ
+70 KWHDAREAQ
-79 EEEINSRQTSL
+79 EEEINSRQSAL
-90 ESLEQ
+90 DNQEQ
-95 ELMDREKEY
+95 DMMVREKEC
-104 EQRHD
+104 EQRLD
-109 NLKEREEQT
+109 SLKDREDQ
-118 ALREEEVEKLNE
+118 AGLREEELEKLEEKFN
-130 RVKTQEVTLRESASE
+130 TQQVRLKEAASE
-145 YRMRLESLA
+145 YRNRLESLA
-154 RLTADEAKQQLHDE
+154 RLTSEEAKQQLHDE
-168 LIRDVKQEAEHRV
+168 LIHDVKQEAEHRV

-188 QTDANREARKVVTL
+188 QTNANREARNVVTL

-291 EVIARAQEKIDSR
+291 EIITRAREQIDSR

-310 QAVNQLKLKSMHPEM
+310 QTVNQLKLKPMHPEM

-357 VEIGLDEIH
+357 VEIGLDELL

-376 GKSLDHEM
+376 GKALDHEM
-384 EGSHPEIGLHFAEK
+384 EGSHPEIGLAFAEK
-398 YGESEEVKNAII
+398 YGEPEEVKNAII

-436 ARPGARRNDPEDYI
+436 ARPGARRNDPEDYV
-450 RRVVELEELARSFDG
+450 RRVVELEELARAFDG

-485 HVDDEQTHTL
+485 QVDDDRTHLL
-495 AFEISQ
+495 ASEISQ

-525 MTNKRDDQQQQG
+525 MTNKRDEQQQG
-537 GRRRSYGRNGRNRNR
+537 GRRRSYGRNRNR

>member
-1 MDFPLENLN
+1 MEFPLENLN

-17 VLVVVSGLA
+17 ALTVISGLV
-26 GLVIGMIWRRSKAGE
+26 GLVIGMLWRRSKAGE
-41 LEEKAQKRAQRLFKE
+41 MEEKAQKRAQRLFKE
-56 MEVQHRAELLEEKR
+56 MEVQRRAELLEEKR
-70 KWHDARETQ
+70 KWHDAREAQ
-79 EEEINSRQTSL
+79 EEEINRRQSAL
-90 ESLEQ
+90 VSQEQ
-95 ELMDREKEY
+95 DMMDREKEC
-104 EQRHD
+104 EQRYD
-109 NLKEREEQT
+109 NLKDREDQTSQREDELEKTEER
-118 ALREEEVEKLNE
+118 LNA
-130 RVKTQEVTLRESASE
+130 QEVRLKESASE
-145 YRMRLESLA
+145 YRNRLESLA
-154 RLTADEAKQQLHDE
+154 RLTSEEAKQQLHDE
-168 LIRDVKQEAEHRV
+168 LIRDVKQEAEHQV

-188 QTDANREARKVVTL
+188 QTNANREARKIVTL

-291 EVIARAQEKIDSR
+291 EIIGRAQEQIDSR

-310 QAVNQLKLKSMHPEM
+310 QAVNELKLKSMHPEM

-357 VEIGLDEIH
+357 VEIGLDEPL

-376 GKSLDHEM
+376 GKALDHEM
-384 EGSHPEIGLHFAEK
+384 EGSHPEIGLAFAEK
-398 YGESEEVKNAII
+398 YGEPEEVKNAII

-436 ARPGARRNDPEDYI
+436 ARPGARRNDPEDYV

-485 HVDDEQTHTL
+485 QVDDDRTHTL
-495 AFEISQ
+495 ASEISQ

-525 MTNKRDDQQQQG
+525 MTNKRDDHQSG
-537 GRRRSYGRNGRNRNR
+537 GRRRSYGRNRNR
-552 RHSPTPSGQAAG
+552 RHAQASSGQAAG

>member
-1 MDFPLENLN
+1 MEFPLENLN

-17 VLVVVSGLA
+17 ALTVISGLV
-26 GLVIGMIWRRSKAGE
+26 GLVIGMLWRRSKAGE
-41 LEEKAQKRAQRLFKE
+41 MEEKAQKRAQRLFKE
-56 MEVQHRAELLEEKR
+56 MEVQRRAEMLEEKR
-70 KWHDARETQ
+70 KWHDAREAQ
-79 EEEINSRQTSL
+79 EEEINRRQSAL
-90 ESLEQ
+90 VSQEQ
-95 ELMDREKEY
+95 DMMDREKEC
-104 EQRHD
+104 EQRYD
-109 NLKEREEQT
+109 NLKDREDQT
-118 ALREEEVEKLNE
+118 GLREDELEKTEERLNA
-130 RVKTQEVTLRESASE
+130 QEVRLKESASE
-145 YRMRLESLA
+145 YRNRLESLA
-154 RLTADEAKQQLHDE
+154 RLTSEEAKQKLHGE
-168 LIRDVKQEAEHRV
+168 LIRDVKQEAEHQV
-181 RDILKTA
+181 RDIMKTA
-188 QTDANREARKVVTL
+188 QTNANREARKIVTL

-291 EVIARAQEKIDSR
+291 EIIGRAQEQIDSR

-310 QAVNQLKLKSMHPEM
+310 QAVNELKLKSMHPEM

-357 VEIGLDEIH
+357 VEIGLDEPL

-376 GKSLDHEM
+376 GKALDHEM
-384 EGSHPEIGLHFAEK
+384 EGSHPEIGLAFAEK
-398 YGESEEVKNAII
+398 YGEPEEVKNAII

-436 ARPGARRNDPEDYI
+436 ARPGARRNDPEDYV
-450 RRVVELEELARSFDG
+450 RRVVELEELARAFDG

-485 HVDDEQTHTL
+485 QVDDDRTHTL
-495 AFEISQ
+495 ASEISQ

-525 MTNKRDDQQQQG
+525 MTNKRDDQQHG
-537 GRRRSYGRNGRNRNR
+537 GRRRSYGRNRNR
-552 RHSPTPSGQAAG
+552 RHAPASSGQAAG

>member
-1 MDFPLENLN
+1 MEFPLENLN
-10 GLLLPLA
+10 DLLLPLA
-17 VLVVVSGLA
+17 ALTVISGLV
-26 GLVIGMIWRRSKAGE
+26 GLVIGMLWRRSKAGE
-41 LEEKAQKRAQRLFKE
+41 MEEKAQKRAQRLFKE
-56 MEVQHRAELLEEKR
+56 MEVQRRAELLEEKR
-70 KWHDARETQ
+70 KWHDARKAQ
-79 EEEINSRQTSL
+79 EEEINSRQSAL
-90 ESLEQ
+90 DSQEQ
-95 ELMDREKEY
+95 DMMVREKEC
-104 EQRHD
+104 EQRFD
-109 NLKEREEQT
+109 SLKDREDQIG
-118 ALREEEVEKLNE
+118 LRENDLEKLEEKLN
-130 RVKTQEVTLRESASE
+130 TQQVRLKEAASE
-145 YRMRLESLA
+145 YRNRLESLA
-154 RLTADEAKQQLHDE
+154 RLTAEEAKQQLHDE
-168 LIRDVKQEAEHRV
+168 LIHDVKQEAEHRV

-188 QTDANREARKVVTL
+188 QANANREARKIVTL

-286 QSRIE
+286 QNRIE
-291 EVIARAQEKIDSR
+291 EIITRAREQIDSR

-310 QAVNQLKLKSMHPEM
+310 QTVNQLKLKPMHPEM

-357 VEIGLDEIH
+357 VEIGLDELL

-376 GKSLDHEM
+376 GKALDHEM
-384 EGSHPEIGLHFAEK
+384 EGSHPEIGLAFAEK
-398 YGESEEVKNAII
+398 YGEPEEVKNAII

-436 ARPGARRNDPEDYI
+436 ARPGARRNDPEDYV
-450 RRVVELEELARSFDG
+450 RRVVELEELARAFDG

-485 HVDDEQTHTL
+485 QVDDDRTHIL
-495 AFEISQ
+495 ASEISQ
-501 KIRNDLTYPGHI
+501 KIRDDLTYPGHI

-525 MTNKRDDQQQQG
+525 MTNKRDDQQQG
-537 GRRRSYGRNGRNRNR
+537 GRRRSYGRNRNR

>member
-1 MDFPLENLN
+1 MEFPLENLN

-17 VLVVVSGLA
+17 ALTVFSGLV
-26 GLVIGMIWRRSKAGE
+26 GLVIGMLWRRSKAGE
-41 LEEKAQKRAQRLFKE
+41 MEEKAQKRAQRLFKE
-56 MEVQHRAELLEEKR
+56 MEVQRRAEMLEEKR
-70 KWHDARETQ
+70 KWHDAREAQ
-79 EEEINSRQTSL
+79 EEEINRRQSAL
-90 ESLEQ
+90 VSQEQ
-95 ELMDREKEY
+95 DMMDREKQC
-104 EQRHD
+104 EQRYD
-109 NLKEREEQT
+109 NLKDREDQTSQREDDLEKTEER
-118 ALREEEVEKLNE
+118 LNA
-130 RVKTQEVTLRESASE
+130 QEVRLKESASE
-145 YRMRLESLA
+145 YRSRLESLA
-154 RLTADEAKQQLHDE
+154 RLTSEEAKQQLHDE
-168 LIRDVKQEAEHRV
+168 LIRDVKQEAEHQV
-181 RDILKTA
+181 RDILKTT
-188 QTDANREARKVVTL
+188 QTNANREARKIVTL

-291 EVIARAQEKIDSR
+291 EIIGRAQEQIDSR

-310 QAVNQLKLKSMHPEM
+310 QAVNELKLKSMHPEM

-357 VEIGLDEIH
+357 VEIGLDEIL

-376 GKSLDHEM
+376 GKALDHEM
-384 EGSHPEIGLHFAEK
+384 EGSHPEIGLAFAEK
-398 YGESEEVKNAII
+398 YGEPEEVKNAII

-436 ARPGARRNDPEDYI
+436 ARPGARRNDPEDYV
-450 RRVVELEELARSFDG
+450 RRVVELEELARAFDG

-485 HVDDEQTHTL
+485 QVDDDRTHTL
-495 AFEISQ
+495 ASEISQ

-525 MTNKRDDQQQQG
+525 MTNKRDDQQHG
-537 GRRRSYGRNGRNRNR
+537 GRRRSYGRNRNR
-552 RHSPTPSGQAAG
+552 RHAPASSGQAAG

>member
-1 MDFPLENLN
+1 MEFPLENLN
-10 GLLLPLA
+10 ELLLPLA
-17 VLVVVSGLA
+17 ALAVISGLV
-26 GLVIGMIWRRSKAGE
+26 GLAIGMLWRRSKAGE
-41 LEEKAQKRAQRLFKE
+41 MEEKAQKRAQRLFKE
-56 MEVQHRAELLEEKR
+56 MEVQRRAELLEEKR
-70 KWHDARETQ
+70 KWHNAREAQ
-79 EEEINSRQTSL
+79 EEEINSRQSAL
-90 ESLEQ
+90 DNQEQ
-95 ELMDREKEY
+95 DMMVREKEC
-104 EQRHD
+104 EQRLD
-109 NLKEREEQT
+109 NLKDREDQ
-118 ALREEEVEKLNE
+118 AGLREDELEKLEEKFN
-130 RVKTQEVTLRESASE
+130 TQQVRLKEAASE
-145 YRMRLESLA
+145 YRNRLESLA
-154 RLTADEAKQQLHDE
+154 RLTAEEAKQQLHDE
-168 LIRDVKQEAEHRV
+168 LIHDVKQEAEHRV

-188 QTDANREARKVVTL
+188 QTNANREARNVVTL

-291 EVIARAQEKIDSR
+291 EIITRAREQIDSR

-310 QAVNQLKLKSMHPEM
+310 QTVNQLKLKPMHPEM

-357 VEIGLDEIH
+357 VEIGLDELL

-376 GKSLDHEM
+376 GKALDHEM
-384 EGSHPEIGLHFAEK
+384 EGSHPEIGLAFAEK
-398 YGESEEVKNAII
+398 YGEPEEVKNAII

-436 ARPGARRNDPEDYI
+436 ARPGARRNDPEDYV
-450 RRVVELEELARSFDG
+450 RRVVELEELARAFDG

-485 HVDDEQTHTL
+485 QVDDDRTHIL
-495 AFEISQ
+495 ASEISQ

-525 MTNKRDDQQQQG
+525 MTNKRDDQQQG
-537 GRRRSYGRNGRNRNR
+537 GRRRSYGRNRNR

>member
-1 MDFPLENLN
+1 MDFPLENLD

-17 VLVVVSGLA
+17 VLALISVLV

-41 LEEKAQKRAQRLFKE
+41 MEEKAQKRAQRLFKE
-56 MEVQHRAELLEEKR
+56 MEVQRRAELLEEKR
-70 KWHDARETQ
+70 KWHDAREAQ
-79 EEEINSRQTSL
+79 EEEINSRQSGL
-90 ESLEQ
+90 ESQEQ
-95 ELMDREKEY
+95 DMMDREKEY
-104 EQRHD
+104 EQRFD
-109 NLKEREEQT
+109 GLKDREDQT
-118 ALREEEVEKLNE
+118 GLREDELEKLE
-130 RVKTQEVTLRESASE
+130 EKLKSQEVRLKESASE
-145 YRMRLESLA
+145 YRLRLESLA
-154 RLTADEAKQQLHDE
+154 RLTAEEARQQLHDE
-168 LIRDVKQEAEHRV
+168 LIHDVKQEAEHRV

-188 QTDANREARKVVTL
+188 QTNANREARKIVTL

-286 QSRIE
+286 QNRIE
-291 EVIARAQEKIDSR
+291 EVIARAREQIDSR

-310 QAVNQLKLKSMHPEM
+310 QAVDQLNLKSMHPEM

-357 VEIGLDEIH
+357 TEIGLDELL

-376 GKSLDHEM
+376 GKALDHEM
-384 EGSHPEIGLHFAEK
+384 EGSHPEIGLAFAEK
-398 YGESEEVKNAII
+398 YGEPEEVKNAII

-485 HVDDEQTHTL
+485 QVDDGRTHTL
-495 AFEISQ
+495 ACEISQ

-525 MTNKRDDQQQQG
+525 MTNKRDDQQQG
-537 GRRRSYGRNGRNRNR
+537 GRRRSYGRNRNR
-552 RHSPTPSGQAAG
+552 RHSTTPSGQAAG

>member
-10 GLLLPLA
+10 GFLLPLA
-17 VLVVVSGLA
+17 ALTLISGLV
-26 GLVIGMIWRRSKAGE
+26 GLVIGTIWRRSKAGE
-41 LEEKAQKRAQRLFKE
+41 MEEKAQKRAQRLFKE
-56 MEVQHRAELLEEKR
+56 MEVQRRAELLEEKR
-70 KWHDARETQ
+70 KWHDAREAQ
-79 EEEINSRQTSL
+79 EEEINGRQSAL
-90 ESLEQ
+90 ESHEQ
-95 ELMDREKEY
+95 DMMDREKEY
-104 EQRHD
+104 EQRFD
-109 NLKEREEQT
+109 TLKDREDQT
-118 ALREEEVEKLNE
+118 GLREDEVEKLE
-130 RVKTQEVTLRESASE
+130 EKLKTQEVRLKESASE
-145 YRMRLESLA
+145 YRNRLEALA
-154 RLTADEAKQQLHDE
+154 RLTAEEAKQQLHDE

-188 QTDANREARKVVTL
+188 QTNANREARKIVTL

-291 EVIARAQEKIDSR
+291 EMITRAQEQIDNL
-304 LLSEGQ
+304 LLSEGE
-310 QAVNQLKLKSMHPEM
+310 QAVTQLNLKSMHPEM

-357 VEIGLDEIH
+357 VEVGLDELL

-376 GKSLDHEM
+376 GKALDHEM
-384 EGSHPEIGLHFAEK
+384 KGSHPEIGLAFAEK
-398 YGESEEVKNAII
+398 YGEPEEVKNAII

-450 RRVVELEELARSFDG
+450 RRVVELEELARAFDG

-485 HVDDEQTHTL
+485 QVDDDRTHTL
-495 AFEISQ
+495 ACEISQ

-525 MTNKRDDQQQQG
+525 MTNKRDDQQQG
-537 GRRRSYGRNGRNRNR
+537 GRRRSYGRNRNR

>member
-1 MDFPLENLN
+1 MEFPLENLN
-10 GLLLPLA
+10 ALLLPLA
-17 VLVVVSGLA
+17 ALTVISGLV
-26 GLVIGMIWRRSKAGE
+26 GLIVGMLWRRSKASE
-41 LEEKAQKRAQRLFKE
+41 MEEKAQKRAQRLLKE
-56 MEVQHRAELLEEKR
+56 MEVQRRAEMLEEKR
-70 KWHDARETQ
+70 KWHDAREAQ
-79 EEEINSRQTSL
+79 EEEINRRQSAL
-90 ESLEQ
+90 VCQEQ
-95 ELMDREKEY
+95 DMMDREKECEHRY
-104 EQRHD
+104 DSLKDREDQTSQRED
-109 NLKEREEQT
+109 ELEKMEES
-118 ALREEEVEKLNE
+118 LNA
-130 RVKTQEVTLRESASE
+130 QEVSLKESASE
-145 YRMRLESLA
+145 YRNRLESLA
-154 RLTADEAKQQLHDE
+154 RLTSEEAKQQLHDE
-168 LIRDVKQEAEHRV
+168 LIRDVKQEAEHQV

-188 QTDANREARKVVTL
+188 QTNANREARKIVTL

-273 TAMADLVSNGKIT
+273 TAMADLVSSGKIT

-291 EVIARAQEKIDSR
+291 EIIGRAREQIDSR

-310 QAVNQLKLKSMHPEM
+310 KAVNELKLKSMHPEM

-348 VAFLTGMMA
+348 VSFLTGMMA
-357 VEIGLDEIH
+357 AEIGLDEIL

-376 GKSLDHEM
+376 GKALDHEM
-384 EGSHPEIGLHFAEK
+384 EGSHPEIGLAFAEK
-398 YGESEEVKNAII
+398 YGEPEEVKNAII

-436 ARPGARRNDPEDYI
+436 ARPGARRNDPEDYV

-485 HVDDEQTHTL
+485 QVDDDRTHTL
-495 AFEISQ
+495 ASEISQ

-525 MTNKRDDQQQQG
+525 MTNKRDDLQQG
-537 GRRRSYGRNGRNRNR
+537 GRRRSYGRNRNR
-552 RHSPTPSGQAAG
+552 RHAPASSGQAAG

>member
-1 MDFPLENLN
+1 MDFPLENLD

-17 VLVVVSGLA
+17 VLALISVLV

-41 LEEKAQKRAQRLFKE
+41 MEEKAQKRAQRLFKE
-56 MEVQHRAELLEEKR
+56 MEVQRRAELLEEKR
-70 KWHDARETQ
+70 KWHDAREAQ
-79 EEEINSRQTSL
+79 EEEINSRQSAL
-90 ESLEQ
+90 ESQEQ
-95 ELMDREKEY
+95 DMMDREKEY
-104 EQRHD
+104 EQRFD
-109 NLKEREEQT
+109 GLKDREDQT
-118 ALREEEVEKLNE
+118 GLREDELEKLE
-130 RVKTQEVTLRESASE
+130 EKLKSQEVRLKESASE
-145 YRMRLESLA
+145 YRLRLESLA
-154 RLTADEAKQQLHDE
+154 RLTAEEAKQQLHDE
-168 LIRDVKQEAEHRV
+168 LIHDVKQEAEHRV

-188 QTDANREARKVVTL
+188 QTNANREARKIVTL

-286 QSRIE
+286 QNRIE
-291 EVIARAQEKIDSR
+291 EVIARAREQIDSR

-310 QAVNQLKLKSMHPEM
+310 QAVDQLNLKSMHPEM

-357 VEIGLDEIH
+357 TEIGLDELL

-376 GKSLDHEM
+376 GKALDHEM
-384 EGSHPEIGLHFAEK
+384 EGSHPEIGLAFAEK
-398 YGESEEVKNAII
+398 YGEPEEVKNAII

-450 RRVVELEELARSFDG
+450 RRVVELEELARAFDG

-485 HVDDEQTHTL
+485 QVDDGRTHTL
-495 AFEISQ
+495 ACEISQ

-525 MTNKRDDQQQQG
+525 MTNKRDDQQQG
-537 GRRRSYGRNGRNRNR
+537 GRRRSYGRNRNR
-552 RHSPTPSGQAAG
+552 RHSQTPSGQAAG